1 MASGGGG
8 NRGKTTP
15 LAFYPLSAHLLPCP
29 LKNMTNFSSGVLCR
43 SLQKCLAIYLHFLF
57 ISLSLFGSPYH
68 PLAPSVLAALEF
80 ASPISGMSLLPA
92 HPPTLVTPIFYAFS
106 IVSARPVCIFHFGT
120 HILLSSKVD
129 RGFGEVSLSLCPCYP
144 IPQQHPYP
152 CLIPLLLTP
161 AQLNTFQVELSF
173 CKVNI
178 GNFY

>member
-1 MASGGGG
+1 
-8 NRGKTTP
+8 
-15 LAFYPLSAHLLPCP
+15 
-29 LKNMTNFSSGVLCR
+29 MTNFSSGVLCR

-129 RGFGEVSLSLCPCYP
+129 RGFGEVSLSLSVPVTLYHSNIHTLAHTP
-144 IPQQHPYP
+144 LPHP
-152 CLIPLLLTP
+152 P
-161 AQLNTFQVELSF
+161 ATHPRSAKHVSSGTVIL
-173 CKVNI
+173 
-178 GNFY
+178 